1 MCEYCKNATTGNNY
15 NPIVSIEFDF
25 GFIGKM
31 TVDTVILG
39 DKFGNARIGIA
50 ACMDQADSN
59 MEETVKM
66 NFCPI
71 CGQKFGG

>member
-1 MCEYCKNATTGNNY
+1 MCKYCKNVTTGNDY
-15 NPIVSIEFDF
+15 NPIVSTEFDF
-25 GFIGKM
+25 GFIGKLS
-31 TVDTVILG
+31 VDAVILG
-39 DKFGNARIGIA
+39 NNGGARIGIS

-59 MEETVKM
+59 MEKTVKM